1 MPGMSASTISAAAT
15 ASKVAPP
22 PSVGSKRLESLDIFR
37 GLTIAGMIL
46 VNDPGNWS
54 AVYPQLLHS
63 EWNGCTFTDLIF
75 PFFLFIV
82 GVSMVFSFA
91 ARRQRGESNKS
102 LLIHAVKRS
111 AIIFAI
117 GLFLNGAPFFPLA
130 TWRVMG
136 VLQRI
141 ALAYLA
147 TSLITLYF
155 GSRGRIVWTAG
166 ILAGYWAAMKL
177 IPVPGFGPGVLT
189 PEANLAAYLDRSLL
203 YNHLYVQHLWDP
215 EGLLSTLPAVATTL
229 IGVFCGEWLR
239 SSRTKGIKVAGM
251 LAAGSLGV
259 LAGEIGNSWFPI
271 NKNLWTSS
279 YVLFTGGFALL
290 ALALCYWLVEVRGWR
305 KWGVP
310 WLIYGMNAITVYAA
324 SSLVGK
330 ISISVHYHGVL
341 LKTWAYERFF
351 APLAAPIH
359 ASLLWASAYVIAF
372 WVLAWVMYRKRI
384 FIKV

>member
-1 MPGMSASTISAAAT
+1 MATGTISVT
-15 ASKVAPP
+15 SGTCDVTRGPTVVA
-22 PSVGSKRLESLDIFR
+22 KRLESLDIFR
-37 GLTIAGMIL
+37 GLTIAAMIL
-46 VNDPGNWS
+46 VNDPGNWD

-91 ARRQRGESNKS
+91 ARRERGDSKKT
-102 LLIHAVKRS
+102 LLIHGVKRS

-130 TWRVMG
+130 SWRIMG

-155 GSRGRIVWTAG
+155 GRRGRVVWTFG
-166 ILAGYWAAMKL
+166 LLAGYWAAMKL
-177 IPVPGFGPGVLT
+177 IPVPGFGAGVLT
-189 PEANLAAYLDRSLL
+189 PEGNLAAWLDREVL
-203 YNHLYVQHLWDP
+203 YNHLYVAHSWDP
-215 EGLLSTLPAVATTL
+215 EGLLSTIPAVGTTL
-229 IGVFCGEWLR
+229 LGVFCGEWLR
-239 SSRTKGIKVAGM
+239 SARAKATKVAGM
-251 LAAGSLGV
+251 IAAGALAIA
-259 LAGEIGNSWFPI
+259 AGEICNRWFPI

-279 YVLFTGGFALL
+279 YVLFTAGWALL
-290 ALALCYWLVEVRGWR
+290 ALAACYWTVEVRGWR

-310 WLIYGMNAITVYAA
+310 GLIYGTNAIVVYAA

-330 ISISVHYHGVL
+330 ISISVHIHGEL
-341 LKTWAYERFF
+341 LKTWAYEKFF

-372 WVLAWVMYRKRI
+372 WVLAWAMYRKRI